1 MALTEDEVRYVAR
14 LAHLEL
20 TGDEVRRFL
29 TQLDSILDYIAK
41 LDELD
46 IKNVEPMAQV
56 LAPGS
61 PDFALRPDSSHRTF
75 SPDEALGNAPERRD
89 NLFAVPQ
96 VLEPFDQAPGPRRE

>member
-20 TGDEVRRFL
+20 TDDEVQRFRP
-29 TQLDSILDYIAK
+29 QLDSILGYIDK
-41 LDELD
+41 LNELD
-46 IKNVEPMAQV
+46 IANVEPMAQV

-61 PDFALRPDSSHRTF
+61 ADFALRADFAQKTF
-75 SPDEALGNAPERRD
+75 SPDEALSNAPESRD

-96 VLEPFDQAPGPRRE
+96 VIERE